1 MSEIPRIKSAEPV
14 LYGVVKIE
22 WLDGFVGLV
31 DIRSVVSTLPMFL
44 FLKNDIKRFNH
55 MQLEK
60 YGHKIYWID
69 DDGDEVDL
77 SSGSLRERAERQS
90 EILRLAS

>member
-1 MSEIPRIKSAEPV
+1 MKTAEPV
-14 LYGVVKIE
+14 LYGVIKVE

-31 DIRSVVSTLPMFL
+31 DVRSVLAMLPMFE
-44 FLKNDIKRFNH
+44 FLRNNKQRFDQ
-55 MQLEK
+55 MKLEQ
-60 YGHKIYWID
+60 YGHKIFWLD

-77 SSGSLRERAERQS
+77 GSGSLRERAERQS